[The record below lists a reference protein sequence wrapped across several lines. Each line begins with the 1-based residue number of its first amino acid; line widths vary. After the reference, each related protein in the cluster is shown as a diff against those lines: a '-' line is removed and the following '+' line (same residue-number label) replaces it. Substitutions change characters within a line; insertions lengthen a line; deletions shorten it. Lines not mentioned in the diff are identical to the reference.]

1 MQYDPPMLTAQPANG
16 LTCGIDWARD
26 DHVIAIVDCNGRQ
39 VHRSTVEHSSAGLR
53 ELVAVL
59 ARTGATE
66 VAIERPDGPV
76 VDALLDAGVTV
87 VVISPNQLKNLRGR
101 YGSAG
106 NKDDRFDAFVL
117 ADTLRTDRARLHPL
131 LPDTPATVTLRQTC
145 RARKD
150 LVTHRVAVANQLRE
164 HLKGVFPGPI
174 GLFED
179 LDSLISLKFL
189 TRFD

>member
-76 VDALLDAGVTV
+76 VDALLSVGIIV
-87 VVISPNQLKNLRGR
+87 VVIMPQPAEEPARPLRLGGQKRRPVRRVCAGR
-101 YGSAG
+101 HVAHRPGQTASAG
-106 NKDDRFDAFVL
+106 PQQPRHGGA
-117 ADTLRTDRARLHPL
+117 ARAVSRPQGAGD
-131 LPDTPATVTLRQTC
+131 PSGGR
-145 RARKD
+145 
-150 LVTHRVAVANQLRE
+150 
-164 HLKGVFPGPI
+164 G
-174 GLFED
+174 
-179 LDSLISLKFL
+179 
-189 TRFD
+189 

>member
-1 MQYDPPMLTAQPANG
+1 MQYDPPMLTTQPANG

-76 VDALLDAGVTV
+76 VTPSRPWPRASSRPRPTSSSPACPSTRSSTPPSGTPTAL
-87 VVISPNQLKNLRGR
+87 S
-101 YGSAG
+101 S
-106 NKDDRFDAFVL
+106 
-117 ADTLRTDRARLHPL
+117 
-131 LPDTPATVTLRQTC
+131 
-145 RARKD
+145 
-150 LVTHRVAVANQLRE
+150 
-164 HLKGVFPGPI
+164 
-174 GLFED
+174 
-179 LDSLISLKFL
+179 S
-189 TRFD
+189 TRPS